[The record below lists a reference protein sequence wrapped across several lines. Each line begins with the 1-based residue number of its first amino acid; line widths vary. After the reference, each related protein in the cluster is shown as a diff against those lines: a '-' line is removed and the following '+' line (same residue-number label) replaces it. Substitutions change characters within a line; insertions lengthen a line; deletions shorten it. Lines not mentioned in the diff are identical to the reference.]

1 MSEKVKLL
9 RLPIYPKTYSTGDD
23 QRWTYEY
30 TWEDFEEARK
40 VFTSFEDK
48 NSTHVQILKYFL
60 AHPEKAL
67 EGGFCKE
74 RGYTAE
80 DVRKIITGE
89 KYIIT
94 DGIIG
99 MGNTL
104 GHGFIK

>member
-1 MSEKVKLL
+1 MTNRTKLI
-9 RLPIYPKTYSTGDD
+9 RISKNGQYTTGDAQD
-23 QRWTYEY
+23 WTYEY

-40 VFTSFEDK
+40 VPVTVENE
-48 NSTHVQILKYFL
+48 NSIHIRILKYFL
-60 AHPEKAL
+60 EHPEKAL

-89 KYIIT
+89 KLIVG

-99 MGNTL
+99 MGHTL